1 MARFDLVAPFV
12 AAIMFYAVS
21 PLLCLQT
28 KSAIRRVIESG
39 TKHVGNP
46 QDDKTPYYLT
56 VESID
61 DYIDFAMDAVQVF
74 PAFLLPIVG
83 SIYTFSSSTPSGLSV
98 CLLLAAFVLAVGM
111 SAWITSTAPADY
123 VSRKWHGYS
132 MMTILGAAFNAIAIS
147 LVLLIN
153 LVPV

>member
-1 MARFDLVAPFV
+1 MPRFDLIAPFI
-12 AAIMFYAVS
+12 AAIMFYAIS

-28 KSAIRRVIESG
+28 KSAVRRVIESG
-39 TKHVGNP
+39 AKHVGSP
-46 QDDKTPYYLT
+46 QDGNIPYYLT

-83 SIYTFSSSTPSGLSV
+83 SIYTFSSATPSGLSV
-98 CLLLAAFVLAVGM
+98 CLLLASFVLAIGM

-123 VSRKWHGYS
+123 VSRKWRGYS
-132 MMTILGAAFNAIAIS
+132 LISIFGVAFNAAAIS
-147 LVLLIN
+147 FVLL
-153 LVPV
+153 LS

>member
-1 MARFDLVAPFV
+1 MARFDLIAPFV

-39 TKHVGNP
+39 AKHVGSS
-46 QDDKTPYYLT
+46 QDGDTPYYLT
-56 VESID
+56 AESID

-83 SIYTFSSSTPSGLSV
+83 SIYTFSGAVPPGLSV
-98 CLLLAAFVLAVGM
+98 CLLLAAFVLAIGM
-111 SAWITSTAPADY
+111 SAWITSTPPADY
-123 VSRKWHGYS
+123 VSRKWRGYS
-132 MMTILGAAFNAIAIS
+132 ILTILGVAFNAVAIS
-147 LVLLIN
+147 LVLLFS
-153 LVPV
+153 